1 MHKMCVPHYLR
12 PRQCPLQRNK
22 KSKAETNFSKVC
34 DLFMKTVT
42 KKADSI
48 CRPLSD
54 FVFDLF

>member
-1 MHKMCVPHYLR
+1 MHKMCVLHLLR
-12 PRQCPLQRNK
+12 VKQCPLQRNK
-22 KSKAETNFSKVC
+22 KSKAETNFSIVC
-34 DLFMKTVT
+34 DSFMKTVT

>member
-1 MHKMCVPHYLR
+1 MHKMCVLHCLR
-12 PRQCPLQRNK
+12 SRQCLLWKNK

-34 DLFMKTVT
+34 DSFMKTVT